1 MCQKFAITMY
11 ILNIRIFV
19 SNIFSPAT
27 SMNMGGFGKEL
38 QVVWGEWTVRAVEDE
53 KERKKGMEL

>member
-1 MCQKFAITMY
+1 MY